1 MNTRISGGFSP
12 PPIATTVEEFL
23 SITTSETSNQMARAA
38 NEVRHLG
45 RELRSEAQRQE
56 VSELRS
62 AADSELWA
70 SVASGVGQIVASAA
84 TIVSASHSLGSMGG
98 APQQSDQLS
107 GADLRQA
114 QSDYA
119 SRISNESSLIKTSG
133 ELVKSGADIGSAFL
147 KRDAAMSQANA
158 RERASAADAAQD
170 IADSAQQDLEA
181 AHRASDKATDAL
193 RQLVEEQRR
202 TQDAATRA

>member
-62 AADSELWA
+62 AANTELWA
-70 SVASGVGQIVASAA
+70 SIGSSVGQIVASAA
-84 TIVSASHSLGSMGG
+84 SIGSACHSLGAAGG
-98 APQQSDQLS
+98 MPQQSDQLS
-107 GADLRQA
+107 GPKLDQA
-114 QSDYA
+114 QAAYTAQIRDQA
-119 SRISNESSLIKTSG
+119 SVIKGIG
-133 ELVKSGADIGSAFL
+133 ELAKSGADIAAATAR
-147 KRDAAMSQANA
+147 RDAAMAQANA